1 MHLVDAVVIVHPE
14 SEVMPRSYPF
24 VKVDVFTT
32 VAFEG
37 NPLAV
42 FTDATGLET
51 EQMQRIACELNL
63 SETTFVFPPD
73 DPQHTAKV
81 RIFTPRSELPFAGHP
96 TVGTAYVLRG
106 ESNVT
111 ELVLEEGVGPVPVR
125 VGHAG
130 DGAVQFW
137 LTTPKITFYQT
148 IDPQPVAAALGLKP
162 NDILVDVKPEVAGA
176 GPTFLFVALKNKEAV
191 DRIELLDYRA
201 LRAAVPDAP
210 AEVFVFARLEESDGE
225 PGDTYAVYSRM
236 FAPEAGIAED
246 PATGS
251 ATGPL
256 AAFMMRHGLLPLEN
270 GLRMV
275 SEQGTKMGRRSL
287 LHVLV
292 HISEGSDPVI
302 EVGGSV
308 VPIATGE
315 MTL

>member
-1 MHLVDAVVIVHPE
+1 
-14 SEVMPRSYPF
+14 MPRSYPF

-42 FTDATGLET
+42 FTDARGLET

-73 DPQHTAKV
+73 DPKHTAKV

-96 TVGTAYVLRG
+96 TVGTSYVLRG
-106 ESNVT
+106 DSDIT
-111 ELVLEEGVGPVPVR
+111 SLVLEEGVGPVPVR
-125 VGHAG
+125 VAYAD

-137 LTTPKITFYQT
+137 LTTPKITFYDVL
-148 IDPQPVAAALGLKP
+148 DPKPVAAALGLKP
-162 NDILVDVKPEVAGA
+162 NDLLVDVKPEVAGA
-176 GPTFLFVALKNKEAV
+176 GPKILFVPLKNKEAV
-191 DRIELLDYRA
+191 DRIEMLDYRA
-201 LRAAVPDAP
+201 LRAAIPNAP
-210 AEVFVFARLEESDGE
+210 TEVFVFARLENSDGE
-225 PGDTYAVYSRM
+225 PGDTYAVYSRL
-236 FAPEAGIAED
+236 FAPESGITED
-246 PATGS
+246 PATGA

-256 AAFMMRHGLLPLEN
+256 AAFMMRRGLLPLEN

-292 HISEGSDPVI
+292 HVDGTNDPVI

>member
-1 MHLVDAVVIVHPE
+1 MA
-14 SEVMPRSYPF
+14 SRSYDF

-51 EQMQRIACELNL
+51 ATMQRIAGELNL
-63 SETTFVFPPD
+63 SETTFVFPPA
-73 DPQHTAKV
+73 DPKNAALV

-96 TVGTAYVLRG
+96 TIGTAFVVRG
-106 ESNVT
+106 DSEAT
-111 ELVLEEGVGPVPVR
+111 ALVLEEGIGPVPVR
-125 VGHAG
+125 VAQAG

-137 LTTPKITFYQT
+137 LTTPPITFGEK
-148 IDPQPVAAALGLKP
+148 IDSNAVIAALGLRP
-162 NDILVDVKPEVAGA
+162 NDIRPDTPPEVAGA
-176 GPTFLFVALKNKEAV
+176 GPKFIFVGLRNREAV

-201 LRAAVPDAP
+201 LRAAVPNP
-210 AEVFVFARLEESDGE
+210 PTEVFVFATLEESDGE
-225 PGDTYAVYSRM
+225 DGYTYAVYSRM
-236 FAPEAGIAED
+236 FAPEIGVAED
-246 PATGS
+246 AATGS

-256 AAFMMRHGLLPLEN
+256 AAYMIRHGLLPLAN

-287 LHVLV
+287 LHVLI
-292 HISEGSDPVI
+292 HIDDDGAPPRI

-308 VPIATGE
+308 VPIARGA
-315 MTL
+315 MTI

>member
-1 MHLVDAVVIVHPE
+1 
-14 SEVMPRSYPF
+14 MPRSYGF

-42 FTDATGLET
+42 FTDATGLDT
-51 EQMQRIACELNL
+51 ATMQRIACELNL
-63 SETTFVFPPD
+63 SETTFVFPPA
-73 DPQHTAKV
+73 DPQNAAAV

-96 TVGTAYVLRG
+96 TLGTAFVVRG
-106 ESNVT
+106 DAET
-111 ELVLEEGVGPVPVR
+111 DHLVLEEGIGPVAVR
-125 VGHAG
+125 IARAD

-137 LTTPKITFYQT
+137 LTTPPITFGDK
-148 IDPQPVAAALGLKP
+148 IDAAAVTRALGLRP
-162 NDILVDVKPEVAGA
+162 NDIRPDTPPEVAGA
-176 GPTFLFVALKNKEAV
+176 GPQFLFVGLRNREAV
-191 DRIELLDYRA
+191 DRIEMLDYRA
-201 LRAAVPDAP
+201 LRAAVPNAP
-210 AEVFVFARLEESDGE
+210 TEVFVFATLEESDGE
-225 PGDTYAVYSRM
+225 DGYTYAVYSRM
-236 FAPEAGIAED
+236 FAPEIGIAED

-256 AAFMMRHGLLPLEN
+256 AAYMIRHGLLPQAN

-287 LHVLV
+287 LHVLI
-292 HISEGSDPVI
+292 HTDGTNASRI

-308 VPIATGE
+308 VPIARGE

>member
-1 MHLVDAVVIVHPE
+1 MAQ
-14 SEVMPRSYPF
+14 SYRF

-42 FTDATGLET
+42 FTDARGLET
-51 EQMQRIACELNL
+51 EHMQRIAAELNL
-63 SETTFVFPPD
+63 SETTFVFPPA
-73 DPQHTAKV
+73 DPKNTAHV

-96 TVGTAYVLRG
+96 TVGTAFVLRG
-106 ESNVT
+106 DSGRN

-125 VGHAG
+125 VATGG

-137 LTTPKITFYQT
+137 LTTPPITFGAR
-148 IDPQPVAAALGLKP
+148 IDPKPVAAALGLQP
-162 NDILVDVKPEVAGA
+162 NDLLVDVQPEIATA
-176 GPTFLFVALKNKEAV
+176 SGPTFLFVPVKNRDVV
-191 DRIELLDYRA
+191 DRIEMLDYRA
-201 LRAAVPDAP
+201 LRAAVPNAP
-210 AEVFVFARLEESDGE
+210 TEVFVFARLEESDAQD
-225 PGDTYAVYSRM
+225 GDTYAVYSRM
-236 FAPEAGIAED
+236 FAPAIGIAED

-256 AAFMMRHGLLPLEN
+256 AALMMRRGLLPIEN
-270 GLRMV
+270 GLHMV

-287 LHVLV
+287 LHVLIHV
-292 HISEGSDPVI
+292 DSEDPKAIPTI

-308 VPIATGE
+308 IPIATGE

>member
-1 MHLVDAVVIVHPE
+1 MVHAVVLIHPE
-14 SEVMPRSYPF
+14 SEIMPRSYPF

-42 FTDATGLET
+42 FTDAAGLDT
-51 EQMQRIACELNL
+51 ATMQNIACELNL

-73 DPQHTAKV
+73 DPRNTAKV

-96 TVGTAYVLRG
+96 TVGTAAVLRG
-106 ESNVT
+106 DSDAT
-111 ELVLEEGVGPVPVR
+111 ALVLEEGVGPVPVR
-125 VGHAG
+125 VAHAD

-137 LTTPKITFYQT
+137 LTTPKITFGERV
-148 IDPQPVAAALGLKP
+148 DPKPVAAALGLKP
-162 NDILVDVKPEVAGA
+162 NDLLVDVQPEVAGA
-176 GPTFLFVALKNKEAV
+176 GPTFLFVALKNRELV
-191 DRIELLDYRA
+191 DRIEMLDFRA
-201 LRAAVPDAP
+201 LRAAVPNAP
-210 AEVFVFARLEESDGE
+210 TEVFVFARLEESDGE
-225 PGDTYAVYSRM
+225 AGDTYAVYSRM
-236 FAPEAGIAED
+236 FAPEIGSGED

-256 AAFMMRHGLLPLEN
+256 AALMMRRGLLPLEN

-292 HISEGSDPVI
+292 YIDGTNDPVI

-308 VPIATGE
+308 VAIGTGE

>member
-1 MHLVDAVVIVHPE
+1 MA
-14 SEVMPRSYPF
+14 RSYGF

-42 FTDATGLET
+42 FTDATGLDT
-51 EQMQRIACELNL
+51 ATMQRIAAELNL
-63 SETTFVFPPD
+63 SETTFVFPPA
-73 DPQHTAKV
+73 DPKNAAKV
-81 RIFTPRSELPFAGHP
+81 RIFTPRSEIPFAGHP
-96 TVGTAYVLRG
+96 TLGTAFVVRG
-106 ESNVT
+106 DSET
-111 ELVLEEGVGPVPVR
+111 DHLVLEEGVGPVPVR
-125 VGHAG
+125 VARGT

-137 LTTPKITFYQT
+137 LTTPPITFGNKV
-148 IDPQPVAAALGLKP
+148 DPAAVERALGLRP
-162 NDILVDVKPEVAGA
+162 NDIRPDTPPEVAGA
-176 GPTFLFVALKNKEAV
+176 GPKFLFAGLRNREAV

-210 AEVFVFARLEESDGE
+210 TEVFVFAMLEESDNE
-225 PGDTYAVYSRM
+225 DGDTYAVYSRM
-236 FAPEAGIAED
+236 FAPEVGIPED

-256 AAFMMRHGLLPLEN
+256 AAYMIRHGLLPLAN
-270 GLRMV
+270 GQRMV
-275 SEQGTKMGRRSL
+275 SEQGTKMGRRSI

-292 HISEGSDPVI
+292 HVNDANESTI

-308 VPIATGE
+308 VPIGRGE

>member
-1 MHLVDAVVIVHPE
+1 VAT
-14 SEVMPRSYPF
+14 YAF

-63 SETTFVFPPD
+63 SETTFVFPPA
-73 DPQHTAKV
+73 DPANTAKV

-96 TVGTAYVLRG
+96 TVGTAFVLRG
-106 ESNVT
+106 ESDAGA
-111 ELVLEEGVGPVPVR
+111 LVLEEGVGPVPVR
-125 VGHAG
+125 VAYA
-130 DGAVQFW
+130 DNGAVQFW
-137 LTTPKITFYQT
+137 LTTPKITFG
-148 IDPQPVAAALGLKP
+148 DVVEPKPVAAALGLKR
-162 NDILVDVKPEVAGA
+162 NDLLVDVKPEVASA
-176 GPTFLFVALKNKEAV
+176 GPPFLFVALKNRDAV
-191 DRIELLDYRA
+191 DRIEALDFRA
-201 LRAAVPDAP
+201 LRAAVPNVP
-210 AEVFVFARLEESDGE
+210 ATGVFVFARLEESDGE
-225 PGDTYAVYSRM
+225 PGDTYAVYARM
-236 FAPEAGIAED
+236 FALENGIVED

-256 AAFMMRHGLLPLEN
+256 VALMLRRGLLPREN
-270 GLRMV
+270 GLRLV

-292 HISEGSDPVI
+292 HIDGTNDPTI

-315 MTL
+315 MTV

>member
-1 MHLVDAVVIVHPE
+1 
-14 SEVMPRSYPF
+14 MPRSYPF

-42 FTDATGLET
+42 FTDPTGLDT
-51 EQMQRIACELNL
+51 ATMQRIACELNL

-73 DPQHTAKV
+73 DPAHTAKV

-96 TVGTAYVLRG
+96 TVGTSFVVRG
-106 ESNVT
+106 TSDMT
-111 ELVLEEGVGPVPVR
+111 SLVLEEGIGPVPVR
-125 VGHAG
+125 VAHAD
-130 DGAVQFW
+130 DGAMQFW
-137 LTTPKITFYQT
+137 LTTPPITFGN
-148 IDPQPVAAALGLKP
+148 IVDPKPVAAALGLKP
-162 NDILVDVKPEVAGA
+162 NDLLVDVKPEVAGA
-176 GPTFLFVALKNKEAV
+176 GPRFLFVPLKNKEAV

-201 LRAAVPDAP
+201 LRAAIPDAP
-210 AEVFVFARLEESDGE
+210 TEVFVFARREDSDGE

-236 FAPEAGIAED
+236 FAPEIGIAED

-256 AAFMMRHGLLPLEN
+256 AAFMLRRGLLPLEN

-287 LHVLV
+287 LHVLI
-292 HISEGSDPVI
+292 HIDDANHPTI

-308 VPIATGE
+308 VPIGSGE
-315 MTL
+315 ITI

>member
-1 MHLVDAVVIVHPE
+1 V
-14 SEVMPRSYPF
+14 PRSYSY

-42 FTDATGLET
+42 FTDPHDLET
-51 EQMQRIACELNL
+51 ETMQRIACELNL
-63 SETTFVFPPD
+63 SETTFVFPAED
-73 DPQHTAKV
+73 AHNTAKV

-96 TVGTAYVLRG
+96 TVGTAFVVRG
-106 ESNVT
+106 DSSAEQ
-111 ELVLEEGVGPVPVR
+111 LVLEEGIGPVPVR
-125 VGHAG
+125 VAHAD
-130 DGAVQFW
+130 DGGVQFW
-137 LTTPKITFYQT
+137 LTTPKITFGERF
-148 IDPQPVAAALGLKP
+148 DPKPVAAALGLKLT
-162 NDILVDVKPEVAGA
+162 DILVDVAPEEAGA
-176 GPTFLFVALKNKEAV
+176 GPRFLFVALKNRDAV
-191 DRIELLDYRA
+191 DRIEMLDHRA
-201 LRAAVPDAP
+201 LRAAIPNAP
-210 AEVFVFARLEESDGE
+210 TDVFVFARLEESDGE
-225 PGDTYAVYSRM
+225 AGDTYAVYSRM

-256 AAFMMRHGLLPLEN
+256 ASFMMRRGLLPLEN

-292 HISEGSDPVI
+292 HIDGTNDPVI

-308 VPIATGE
+308 VAIGTGE
-315 MTL
+315 ITL